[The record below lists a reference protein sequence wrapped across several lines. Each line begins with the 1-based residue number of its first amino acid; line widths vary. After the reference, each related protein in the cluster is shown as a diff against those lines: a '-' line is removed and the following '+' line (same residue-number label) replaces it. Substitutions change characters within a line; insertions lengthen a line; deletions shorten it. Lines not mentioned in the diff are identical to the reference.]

1 MASKTNLDT
10 LYLVNDKNRKIKLN
24 ITVGDEGQSSMLT
37 VRLNK
42 TVLIENHEGDL
53 IDYEIGNNNEL
64 NGKKLKIVA
73 TISDTSRTTNLTFLN
88 IKINGGVLTR
98 NYPLYKTVE
107 NEGDA
112 ADYYCNIEFYKP

>member
-10 LYLVNDKNRKIKLN
+10 LYLVNDKNRKVKLN
-24 ITVGDEGQSSMLT
+24 ITVGDEGQTSMLT

-42 TVLIENHEGDL
+42 TVLIEDHEGNL
-53 IDYEIGNNNEL
+53 IDCEIGNNSEL

-73 TISDTSRTTNLTFLN
+73 TISDTSRKTNVTFLN
-88 IKINGGVLTR
+88 LKINDGVLTS

>member
-1 MASKTNLDT
+1 
-10 LYLVNDKNRKIKLN
+10 
-24 ITVGDEGQSSMLT
+24 ML
-37 VRLNK
+37 
-42 TVLIENHEGDL
+42 I
-53 IDYEIGNNNEL
+53 EIGNNSEL

-73 TISDTSRTTNLTFLN
+73 TISDTSRKTNLTFLN

>member
-10 LYLVNDKNRKIKLN
+10 LYLVNDKIRKVKLN
-24 ITVGDEGQSSMLT
+24 ITVGDEGQTSLLT
-37 VRLNK
+37 VRLNN

-53 IDYEIGNNNEL
+53 LDCEIGNNNEL
-64 NGKKLKIVA
+64 SGKKLKIVA
-73 TISDTSRTTNLTFLN
+73 TISDTSRKTNLTFLN
-88 IKINGGVLTR
+88 IKLNGGLLIR

-107 NEGDA
+107 NEGDT

>member
-10 LYLVNDKNRKIKLN
+10 LYLVNDKIRKVKLN
-24 ITVGDEGQSSMLT
+24 ITVGDEGQTSLLT

-42 TVLIENHEGDL
+42 TVLFENHEGDL
-53 IDYEIGNNNEL
+53 LNCEIGNNNEL

-73 TISDTSRTTNLTFLN
+73 TISDTSRKTNLTFLN
-88 IKINGGVLTR
+88 IKLNGGVLIR